1 MRILLNGETCEVEA
15 TTLAQLL
22 IEKDYLHPAI
32 ATTLNA
38 CIVHRQDRDNTELTA
53 GTASRLSPR
62 LAGADSWFPFTA
74 ST

>member
-53 GTASRLSPR
+53 GDRIEIVAPI
-62 LAGADSWFPFTA
+62 GGG
-74 ST
+74 